1 MLIVFVLYLFA
12 VTAIVVFSARR
23 SKTNIDFVLGG
34 KKISGVSL
42 AISERATGESSWLL
56 LGLTGY
62 AFLDGYS
69 TVWVALGCVLGIIF
83 IWTFMAEP
91 LRKLTEE
98 TGALTITALFTKK
111 FPGSERSI
119 GVLSASII
127 VFFFLF
133 YIAAQYSG
141 AGKVFQEA
149 FGMDPL
155 WGMIIGS
162 ALVTLYTMLGGFI
175 TVVATDVFQGMLM
188 IVTLIVLPIVALFFI
203 ASNNIEIANVLAN
216 ATPEYTSITA
226 GKKGFSAVVL
236 ILSGMSW
243 AFGYTG
249 QPQLLARMMALK
261 DTKDAKTAKWVAIL
275 WTLLAYIGAFAI
287 GIIGYVLVKNGAL
300 GENAAILATDSEQ
313 ILPVMVMF
321 LLTPILAGI
330 LLSGA
335 VSAMMST
342 ASSQLMVCSS
352 AVSEDLYHDLSKKKL
367 SEKQMLWLNKLLIVL
382 VGLVAF
388 FIALW
393 FSDTVY
399 GLVSYAWAGIG
410 SSFGPAILLLLFWKR
425 FSKAGVFASLIGG
438 TSSAIIWKN
447 FLLEPTGISERLGS
461 FVIAFI
467 LAVLFSLL
475 FPKKILPYK
484 YV

>member
-1 MLIVFVLYLFA
+1 MHIIFIIYLLA
-12 VTAIVVFSARR
+12 LTAIVIYSARK
-23 SKTNIDFVLGG
+23 SKSNSDFVLGG

-56 LGLTGY
+56 LGLTGH

-69 TVWVALGCVLGIIF
+69 SIWVALGCVIGIIF
-83 IWTFMAEP
+83 IWTVMAEP
-91 LRKLTEE
+91 LRKLTQE
-98 TGALTITALFTKK
+98 TGALTITGLFTRK
-111 FPGSERSI
+111 FPGSERTI
-119 GVLSASII
+119 GLLSASIV

-149 FGMDPL
+149 FGIDPL
-155 WGMIIGS
+155 WGMILGS
-162 ALVTLYTMLGGFI
+162 AMVTIYTMLGGFI
-175 TVVATDVFQGMLM
+175 TVVATDVFQGILM
-188 IVTLIVLPIVALFFI
+188 IITLIALPIVALFFM
-203 ASNNIEIANVLAN
+203 ASNNIEFANAFIK
-216 ATPEYTSITA
+216 ATPEYVSLTA
-226 GKKGFSAVVL
+226 GKEGFAAVIL

-261 DTKDAKTAKWVAIL
+261 NTKDANTAKWVAVF
-275 WTLLAYIGAFAI
+275 WTLLAYVGAFGI
-287 GIIGYVLVKNGAL
+287 GIIGFVLLKNGVL
-300 GENAAILATDSEQ
+300 GESAAVLANDAEQ

-321 LLTPILAGI
+321 LLSPIIAGI

-367 SEKQMLWLNKLLIVL
+367 SENKMLWINKLLIVAI
-382 VGLVAF
+382 GLVAF
-388 FIALW
+388 SIALW
-393 FSDTVY
+393 LPDTVY

-410 SSFGPAILLLLFWKR
+410 SSFGPAVLLLLFWKR

-447 FLLEPTGISERLGS
+447 FLVEPTGISERLGS
-461 FVIAFI
+461 FVLAFL

-475 FPKKILPYK
+475 FPKKEISA
-484 YV
+484 

>member
-1 MLIVFVLYLFA
+1 MLIVFVIYLLA
-12 VTAIVVFSARR
+12 LTAIVVYSARK
-23 SKTNIDFVLGG
+23 SKSNTDFVLGG

-42 AISERATGESSWLL
+42 AISERATGESVWLL
-56 LGLTGY
+56 LGLTGH

-69 TVWVALGCVLGIIF
+69 TIWVALGCVIGVIF

-98 TGALTITALFTKK
+98 TGALTITGLFTKK

-119 GVLSASII
+119 GILSATIV

-149 FGMDPL
+149 FGMDAL
-155 WGMIIGS
+155 WGMILGS
-162 ALVTLYTMLGGFI
+162 AMVTLYTMLGGFI
-175 TVVATDVFQGMLM
+175 TVVATDVFQGILM
-188 IVTLIVLPIVALFFI
+188 IITLLMLPIVALFFI
-203 ASNNIEIANVLAN
+203 ASNNIDIANALAQ
-216 ATPEYTSITA
+216 AAPEHASVTD
-226 GKKGFSAVVL
+226 GKSGFPAIIL

-261 DTKDAKTAKWVAIL
+261 DTKAAKTAKWVAYI
-275 WTLLAYIGAFAI
+275 WTILAYIGAFGI
-287 GIIGYVLVKNGAL
+287 GIIGFILVKNGAL
-300 GENAAILATDSEQ
+300 GEKAAILATDSEQ

-367 SEKQMLWLNKLLIVL
+367 SEKQMLWVNRILIVI

-388 FIALW
+388 LIALLLP
-393 FSDTVY
+393 DTVY

-410 SSFGPAILLLLFWKR
+410 SSFGPAVILLLFWKR

-447 FLLEPTGISERLGS
+447 FLLEPTGISERLAS
-461 FVIAFI
+461 FAIAFT
-467 LAVLFSLL
+467 LAILFSIL
-475 FPKKILPYK
+475 FPKKETNS
-484 YV
+484 

>member
-1 MLIVFVLYLFA
+1 MLLVFVLYLL
-12 VTAIVVFSARR
+12 VLTAIVVYSARK
-23 SKTNIDFVLGG
+23 SKSNVDFVLGG

-42 AISERATGESSWLL
+42 AISERATGESVWLL
-56 LGLTGY
+56 LGLTGH

-69 TVWVALGCVLGIIF
+69 TVWVALGCVLGVIF
-83 IWTFMAEP
+83 IWTVMAEP

-98 TGALTITALFTKK
+98 TGALTITSLFTKK

-119 GVLSASII
+119 GILSASIV

-155 WGMIIGS
+155 WGMILGS
-162 ALVTLYTMLGGFI
+162 AMVTVYTMLGGFI
-175 TVVATDVFQGMLM
+175 TVVATDVFQGILM
-188 IVTLIVLPIVALFFI
+188 IITLLVLPIIALFFI
-203 ASNNIEIANVLAN
+203 ASNNIEVAN
-216 ATPEYTSITA
+216 ALAQARPEYASLTA
-226 GKKGFSAVVL
+226 GKSGFAAVIL

-261 DTKDAKTAKWVAIL
+261 NSKDAKTAKWVAIV
-275 WTLLAYIGAFAI
+275 WTVLAYVGAFGI
-287 GIIGYVLVKNGAL
+287 GILGLALVKSGVL
-300 GENAAILATDSEQ
+300 GENAAVLTSDAEQ

-321 LLTPILAGI
+321 LLTPILSGI

-352 AVSEDLYHDLSKKKL
+352 AVSEDLFHDLSKKKL
-367 SEKQMLWLNKLLIVL
+367 SQKQMLLLNKFLIVA
-382 VGLVAF
+382 VGLLAF

-410 SSFGPAILLLLFWKR
+410 SSFGPAVILLLFWKR

-438 TSSAIIWKN
+438 TTSAIIWKN
-447 FLLEPTGISERLGS
+447 FLAEPTGISERLGS
-461 FVIAFI
+461 FVLAFT

-475 FPKKILPYK
+475 FPKKETSI
-484 YV
+484 

>member
-1 MLIVFVLYLFA
+1 MLLVFILYLL
-12 VTAIVVFSARR
+12 VLTAIVVYSARK
-23 SKTNIDFVLGG
+23 SKSNTDFVLGG

-42 AISERATGESSWLL
+42 AISERATGESVWLL
-56 LGLTGY
+56 LGLTGH

-69 TVWVALGCVLGIIF
+69 TVWVALGCVLGVIF
-83 IWTFMAEP
+83 IWTVMAEP

-98 TGALTITALFTKK
+98 TGALTITSLFTKK

-119 GVLSASII
+119 GILSASII

-149 FGMDPL
+149 FGIEPI
-155 WGMIIGS
+155 WGMILGS
-162 ALVTLYTMLGGFI
+162 AMVTVYTMLGGFI
-175 TVVATDVFQGMLM
+175 TVVATDVFQGILM
-188 IVTLIVLPIVALFFI
+188 IITLLVLPIVALFFI
-203 ASNNIEIANVLAN
+203 ASNNIEVANALAQ
-216 ATPEYTSITA
+216 ATPEYTSVTA
-226 GKKGFSAVVL
+226 GKSGFTAVIL

-261 DTKDAKTAKWVAIL
+261 DTKDAASAKWVAIV
-275 WTLLAYIGAFAI
+275 WTILAYVGAFSI
-287 GIIGYVLVKNGAL
+287 GIIGFVLVKNGAL
-300 GENAAILATDSEQ
+300 GESAAVLASDAEQ

-321 LLTPILAGI
+321 LLTPILSGI

-352 AVSEDLYHDLSKKKL
+352 AVSEDLFHDLSKKKL
-367 SEKQMLWLNKLLIVL
+367 SQKQMLRLNKFLIVA
-382 VGLVAF
+382 VGFVAF

-410 SSFGPAILLLLFWKR
+410 SSFGPAVILLLFWKR

-438 TSSAIIWKN
+438 TISVIIWKN
-447 FLLEPTGISERLGS
+447 FLVEPTGISERLGS
-461 FVIAFI
+461 FVIAFT
-467 LAVLFSLL
+467 LAVLFSLI
-475 FPKKILPYK
+475 FPKKETAL
-484 YV
+484 

>member
-1 MLIVFVLYLFA
+1 MLLVFILYLL
-12 VTAIVVFSARR
+12 VLTAIVVYSARK
-23 SKTNIDFVLGG
+23 SKSNTDFVLGG

-42 AISERATGESSWLL
+42 AISERATGESVWLL
-56 LGLTGY
+56 LGLTGH

-69 TVWVALGCVLGIIF
+69 TVWVALGCVLGVIF
-83 IWTFMAEP
+83 IWTVMAEP

-98 TGALTITALFTKK
+98 TGALTITSLFTKK

-119 GVLSASII
+119 GILSASII

-141 AGKVFQEA
+141 AGKVFQET
-149 FGMDPL
+149 FGIEPI
-155 WGMIIGS
+155 WGMILGS
-162 ALVTLYTMLGGFI
+162 AMVTVYTMLGGFI
-175 TVVATDVFQGMLM
+175 TVVATDVFQGILM
-188 IVTLIVLPIVALFFI
+188 IITLLVLPIVALFFI
-203 ASNNIEIANVLAN
+203 ASNNIEVANVLAQ
-216 ATPEYTSITA
+216 ATTEYTSVTA
-226 GKKGFSAVVL
+226 GKSGFTAVIL

-261 DTKDAKTAKWVAIL
+261 DTKDAASAKWVAIV
-275 WTLLAYIGAFAI
+275 WTILAYVGAFSI
-287 GIIGYVLVKNGAL
+287 GIIGFVLVKNGAL
-300 GENAAILATDSEQ
+300 GESAAVLASDAEQ

-321 LLTPILAGI
+321 LLTPILSGI

-352 AVSEDLYHDLSKKKL
+352 AVSEDLFHDLSKKKL
-367 SEKQMLWLNKLLIVL
+367 SQKQMLRLNKFLIVA
-382 VGLVAF
+382 VGFVAF

-410 SSFGPAILLLLFWKR
+410 SSFGPAVILLLFWKR

-438 TSSAIIWKN
+438 TISVIIWKN
-447 FLLEPTGISERLGS
+447 FLVEPTGISERLGS
-461 FVIAFI
+461 FVIAFT
-467 LAVLFSLL
+467 LAVLFSLI
-475 FPKKILPYK
+475 FPKKETAL
-484 YV
+484 

>member
-1 MLIVFVLYLFA
+1 MLIVFVIYLLA
-12 VTAIVVFSARR
+12 LTAIVVYSARR
-23 SKTNIDFVLGG
+23 SKSNVDFVLGG
-34 KKISGVSL
+34 KKISGISL
-42 AISERATGESSWLL
+42 AISERATGESVWLL
-56 LGLTGY
+56 LGLTGH

-69 TVWVALGCVLGIIF
+69 TVWVALGCVLGVIF
-83 IWTFMAEP
+83 IWTVMAEP

-98 TGALTITALFTKK
+98 TGALTITSLFTKK

-119 GVLSASII
+119 GILSASIV

-149 FGMDPL
+149 FGIDPL
-155 WGMIIGS
+155 WGMILGS
-162 ALVTLYTMLGGFI
+162 AMVTVYTMLGGFI
-175 TVVATDVFQGMLM
+175 TVVATDVFQGILM
-188 IVTLIVLPIVALFFI
+188 IVTLIVLPIVALFFMD
-203 ASNNIEIANVLAN
+203 SNNIDIVNALAQ
-216 ATPEYTSITA
+216 ATPEYSSVTA
-226 GKKGFSAVVL
+226 GKSGFAAVIL

-261 DTKDAKTAKWVAIL
+261 NTKDAVSAKWVAIV
-275 WTLLAYIGAFAI
+275 WTILAYIGAFAI
-287 GIIGYVLVKNGAL
+287 GIFGFVLVKKGVL
-300 GENAAILATDSEQ
+300 GESAAVLASDAEQ
-313 ILPVMVMF
+313 ILPVLVMF
-321 LLTPILAGI
+321 LLAPILSGI

-352 AVSEDLYHDLSKKKL
+352 AVSEDLLQDLSKKKR
-367 SEKQMLWLNKLLIVL
+367 SQKQMLWINRLLIVV
-382 VGLVAF
+382 VGFVAF

-410 SSFGPAILLLLFWKR
+410 SSFGPAVLLLLFWKR

-438 TSSAIIWKN
+438 TTSVIIWKN
-447 FLLEPTGISERLGS
+447 FLAEPTGISERLGS

-467 LAVLFSLL
+467 LAVLFSLI
-475 FPKKILPYK
+475 FPKKE
-484 YV
+484 

>member
-1 MLIVFVLYLFA
+1 MLLVFILYLL
-12 VTAIVVFSARR
+12 VLTAIVVYSARK
-23 SKTNIDFVLGG
+23 SKSNVDFVLGG

-42 AISERATGESSWLL
+42 AISERATGESVWLL
-56 LGLTGY
+56 LGLTGHT
-62 AFLDGYS
+62 FLDGYS
-69 TVWVALGCVLGIIF
+69 TVWVALGCVLGVIF
-83 IWTFMAEP
+83 IWTVMAEP

-98 TGALTITALFTKK
+98 TGALTITSLFTKK

-119 GVLSASII
+119 GILSASII

-149 FGMDPL
+149 FGIEPI
-155 WGMIIGS
+155 WGMILGS
-162 ALVTLYTMLGGFI
+162 AMVTVYTMLGGFI
-175 TVVATDVFQGMLM
+175 TVVATDVFQGILM
-188 IVTLIVLPIVALFFI
+188 IITLLVLPIVALFFI
-203 ASNNIEIANVLAN
+203 ASNNIEVANALAQ
-216 ATPEYTSITA
+216 ATPEYTSVTA
-226 GKKGFSAVVL
+226 GKSGFAAVIL

-261 DTKDAKTAKWVAIL
+261 GTKDAASAKWVAIV
-275 WTLLAYIGAFAI
+275 WTILAYVGAFSI
-287 GIIGYVLVKNGAL
+287 GIIGFVLVKNGVL
-300 GENAAILATDSEQ
+300 GESAAVLANDAEQ

-321 LLTPILAGI
+321 LLTPILSGI

-352 AVSEDLYHDLSKKKL
+352 AVSEDLFQDLSKKKR
-367 SEKQMLWLNKLLIVL
+367 SQKQMLWINRLLIVA
-382 VGLVAF
+382 VGFVAF

-410 SSFGPAILLLLFWKR
+410 SSFGPAVILLLFWKR
-425 FSKAGVFASLIGG
+425 FSKAGVFASLIAG
-438 TSSAIIWKN
+438 TTSVIIWKN
-447 FLLEPTGISERLGS
+447 FLVEPTGISERLGS
-461 FVIAFI
+461 FVIAFS
-467 LAVLFSLL
+467 LAVLFSLI
-475 FPKKILPYK
+475 FPKKETA
-484 YV
+484 V

>member
-1 MLIVFVLYLFA
+1 MLAVFVLYLT
-12 VTAIVVFSARR
+12 VLTAIVIYSAKK
-23 SKTNIDFVLGG
+23 SKSNADFVLGG
-34 KKISGVSL
+34 NKISGVSL

-56 LGLTGY
+56 LGLTGH
-62 AFLDGYS
+62 AFIDGYS
-69 TVWVALGCVLGIIF
+69 TLWVALGCVIGIVF
-83 IWTFMAEP
+83 IWAFMAEP

-98 TGALTITALFTKK
+98 TGALTITSLFTKK
-111 FPGSERSI
+111 FPGSEKSI

-127 VFFFLF
+127 GFFFLF

-155 WGMIIGS
+155 WGMILGS
-162 ALVTLYTMLGGFI
+162 AMVTLYTMLGGFI
-175 TVVATDVFQGMLM
+175 TVVATDVFQGILM

-203 ASNNIEIANVLAN
+203 ASNNIDIANAFSQ
-216 ATPEYTSITA
+216 ASPEYVSLTA
-226 GKKGFSAVVL
+226 GKSGFAAVIL
-236 ILSGMSW
+236 IVSGMSW

-261 DTKDAKTAKWVAIL
+261 DSKDAVTAKWVAIV
-275 WTLLAYIGAFAI
+275 WTLLTYVGAFGI
-287 GIIGYVLVKNGAL
+287 GIIGFALVKDGVL
-300 GENAAILATDSEQ
+300 GNSAAVLAKDAEQ
-313 ILPVMVMF
+313 ILPAMVMF

-352 AVSEDLYHDLSKKKL
+352 AVSEDLFQDLSKKKR
-367 SEKQMLWLNKLLIVL
+367 SQKQMLWINRLLVVT
-382 VGLVAF
+382 VGIVAF

-410 SSFGPAILLLLFWKR
+410 SSFGPAVLLLLFWKR

-438 TSSAIIWKN
+438 TTSAIIWKN
-447 FLLEPTGISERLGS
+447 FLAEPSGISERLGS
-461 FVIAFI
+461 FVVAFV

-475 FPKKILPYK
+475 FPKKET
-484 YV
+484 VV

>member
-1 MLIVFVLYLFA
+1 MLLVFILYLL
-12 VTAIVVFSARR
+12 VLTAIVVYSARK
-23 SKTNIDFVLGG
+23 SKSNTDFVLGG

-42 AISERATGESSWLL
+42 AISERATGESVWLL
-56 LGLTGY
+56 LGLTGH

-69 TVWVALGCVLGIIF
+69 TVWVALGCVLGVIF
-83 IWTFMAEP
+83 IWTVMAEP

-98 TGALTITALFTKK
+98 TGALTITSLFTKK

-119 GVLSASII
+119 GILSASII

-149 FGMDPL
+149 FGIEPI
-155 WGMIIGS
+155 WGMILGS
-162 ALVTLYTMLGGFI
+162 AMVTVYTMLGGFI
-175 TVVATDVFQGMLM
+175 TVVATDVFQGILM
-188 IVTLIVLPIVALFFI
+188 IITLLVLPIVALFFI
-203 ASNNIEIANVLAN
+203 ASNNINVAN
-216 ATPEYTSITA
+216 ALAQASPEYTSVTA
-226 GKKGFSAVVL
+226 GKSGFAAVIL

-261 DTKDAKTAKWVAIL
+261 DTKDAASAKWVAIV
-275 WTLLAYIGAFAI
+275 WTVFAYVGAFGI
-287 GIIGYVLVKNGAL
+287 GILGFVLVKNGAL
-300 GENAAILATDSEQ
+300 GESAAVLASDAEQ

-321 LLTPILAGI
+321 LLTPILSGI

-352 AVSEDLYHDLSKKKL
+352 AVSEDLFHDLSKKKL
-367 SEKQMLWLNKLLIVL
+367 SQKQMLRLNKFLIVA
-382 VGLVAF
+382 VGFVAF

-410 SSFGPAILLLLFWKR
+410 SSFGPAVILLLFWKR

-438 TSSAIIWKN
+438 TISVIIWKN
-447 FLLEPTGISERLGS
+447 FLVEPTGISERLGS
-461 FVIAFI
+461 FVIAFT
-467 LAVLFSLL
+467 LAVLFSLI
-475 FPKKILPYK
+475 FPKKETAL
-484 YV
+484 

>member
-1 MLIVFVLYLFA
+1 MLTVFILYLLALVF
-12 VTAIVVFSARR
+12 IVVFSSRR
-23 SKTNIDFVLGG
+23 SKTNADFVLGG

-56 LGLTGY
+56 LGLTGH

-69 TVWVALGCVLGIIF
+69 TIWVALGCVLGIIF
-83 IWTFMAEP
+83 IWAVMAEP

-119 GVLSASII
+119 GVLSASIV

-149 FGMDPL
+149 FGISPF
-155 WGMIIGS
+155 WGMVIGS
-162 ALVTLYTMLGGFI
+162 AMVTVYTMLGGFI
-175 TVVATDVFQGMLM
+175 TVVATDVFQGILM
-188 IVTLIVLPIVALFFI
+188 IITLIVLPIIALFYV
-203 ASNNIEIANVLAN
+203 ASNNIEVAQALVQAQPHYVSF
-216 ATPEYTSITA
+216 TD
-226 GKKGFSAVVL
+226 GKTGFAAFIL
-236 ILSGMSW
+236 IVSGMSW

-249 QPQLLARMMALK
+249 QPQLLSRMMALK
-261 DTKDAKTAKWVAIL
+261 NSHDAHTAQWVAIV
-275 WTLLAYIGAFAI
+275 WTLLAYVGAFLI
-287 GIIGYVLVKNGAL
+287 GILGFVFVKEGVLGAS
-300 GENAAILATDSEQ
+300 AAGLARDAEQ
-313 ILPVMVMF
+313 ILPAMVVF
-321 LLTPILAGI
+321 LFTPILSGI

-335 VSAMMST
+335 VSAMMSS

-352 AVSEDLYHDLSKKKL
+352 AVSEDLYRDLSRKKPDERK
-367 SEKQMLWLNKLLIVL
+367 MLWLNKALILL
-382 VGLVAF
+382 VGVVAF
-388 FIALW
+388 AIALW
-393 FSDTVY
+393 FTDTVY

-410 SSFGPAILLLLFWKR
+410 SSFGPAVLLLLFWKR

-438 TSSAIIWKN
+438 TSSAIVWKI

-461 FVIAFI
+461 FVVAFF
-467 LAVLFSLL
+467 LAVVFSLL
-475 FPKKILPYK
+475 FPKKT
-484 YV
+484 

>member
-1 MLIVFVLYLFA
+1 MLLVFILYLL
-12 VTAIVVFSARR
+12 VLTAIVVYSARK
-23 SKTNIDFVLGG
+23 SKSNTDFVLGG

-42 AISERATGESSWLL
+42 AISERATGESVWLL
-56 LGLTGY
+56 LGLTGH

-69 TVWVALGCVLGIIF
+69 TVWVALGCVLGVIF
-83 IWTFMAEP
+83 IWTVMAEP

-98 TGALTITALFTKK
+98 TGALTITSLFTKK

-119 GVLSASII
+119 GILSASII

-149 FGMDPL
+149 FGIEPI
-155 WGMIIGS
+155 WGMILGS
-162 ALVTLYTMLGGFI
+162 AMVTVYTMLGGFI
-175 TVVATDVFQGMLM
+175 TVVATDVFQGILM
-188 IVTLIVLPIVALFFI
+188 IITLLVLPIVALFFI
-203 ASNNIEIANVLAN
+203 ASNNINVANALVQ
-216 ATPEYTSITA
+216 ATPEYTSVTS
-226 GKKGFSAVVL
+226 GKSGFAAVIL

-261 DTKDAKTAKWVAIL
+261 DTKDAASAKWVAIV
-275 WTLLAYIGAFAI
+275 WTVFAYVGAFGI
-287 GIIGYVLVKNGAL
+287 GILGFVLVKNGAL
-300 GENAAILATDSEQ
+300 GESAAVLASDAEQ

-321 LLTPILAGI
+321 LLTPILSGI

-352 AVSEDLYHDLSKKKL
+352 AVSEDLFHDLSKKKL
-367 SEKQMLWLNKLLIVL
+367 SQKQMLRLNKFLIVA
-382 VGLVAF
+382 VGFVAF

-410 SSFGPAILLLLFWKR
+410 SSFGPAVILLLFWKR

-438 TSSAIIWKN
+438 TISVIIWKN
-447 FLLEPTGISERLGS
+447 FLVEPTGISERLGS
-461 FVIAFI
+461 FVIAFT
-467 LAVLFSLL
+467 LAVLFSLI
-475 FPKKILPYK
+475 FPKKETAL
-484 YV
+484 

>member
-1 MLIVFVLYLFA
+1 MLIVFVIYLLA
-12 VTAIVVFSARR
+12 LTAIVVYSARR
-23 SKTNIDFVLGG
+23 SKSNVDFVLGG
-34 KKISGVSL
+34 KKISGISL
-42 AISERATGESSWLL
+42 AISERATGESVWLL
-56 LGLTGY
+56 LGLTGH

-69 TVWVALGCVLGIIF
+69 TVWVALGCVLGVIF
-83 IWTFMAEP
+83 IWTVMAEP

-98 TGALTITALFTKK
+98 TGALTITSLFTKK

-119 GVLSASII
+119 GILSASIV

-149 FGMDPL
+149 FGIDPL
-155 WGMIIGS
+155 WGMILGS
-162 ALVTLYTMLGGFI
+162 AMVTVYTMLGGFI
-175 TVVATDVFQGMLM
+175 TVVATDVFQGILM
-188 IVTLIVLPIVALFFI
+188 IVTLIVLPIVALFFMD
-203 ASNNIEIANVLAN
+203 SNNIDIVNALAQ
-216 ATPEYTSITA
+216 ATPEYSSVTA
-226 GKKGFSAVVL
+226 GKSGFAAVIL

-261 DTKDAKTAKWVAIL
+261 STKDAASAKWVAIV
-275 WTLLAYIGAFAI
+275 WTILAYIGAFGI
-287 GIIGYVLVKNGAL
+287 GIFGFVLVKDGAL
-300 GENAAILATDSEQ
+300 GESAAVLASDAEQ
-313 ILPVMVMF
+313 ILPVLVMF
-321 LLTPILAGI
+321 LLTPILSGI

-352 AVSEDLYHDLSKKKL
+352 AVSEDLFQDLSKKKR
-367 SEKQMLWLNKLLIVL
+367 SQKQMLWINRLLIVV
-382 VGLVAF
+382 VGFVAF

-410 SSFGPAILLLLFWKR
+410 SSFGPAVLLLLFWKR

-438 TSSAIIWKN
+438 TTSVIIWKN
-447 FLLEPTGISERLGS
+447 FLVEPTGISERLGS

-467 LAVLFSLL
+467 LAVLFSLI
-475 FPKKILPYK
+475 FPKKE
-484 YV
+484 

>member
-1 MLIVFVLYLFA
+1 MLIVFVIYLLA
-12 VTAIVVFSARR
+12 LTAIVVYSARR
-23 SKTNIDFVLGG
+23 SKSNVDFVLGG
-34 KKISGVSL
+34 KKISGISL
-42 AISERATGESSWLL
+42 AISERATGESVWLL
-56 LGLTGY
+56 LGLTGH

-69 TVWVALGCVLGIIF
+69 TVWVALGCVLGVIF
-83 IWTFMAEP
+83 IWTVMAEP

-98 TGALTITALFTKK
+98 TGALTITSLFTKK

-119 GVLSASII
+119 GILSASIV

-149 FGMDPL
+149 FGIDPL
-155 WGMIIGS
+155 WGMILGS
-162 ALVTLYTMLGGFI
+162 AMVTVYTMLGGFI
-175 TVVATDVFQGMLM
+175 TVVATDVFQGILM
-188 IVTLIVLPIVALFFI
+188 IVTLIVLPIVALFFMD
-203 ASNNIEIANVLAN
+203 SNNIDIVNALAQ
-216 ATPEYTSITA
+216 ATPEYSSVTA
-226 GKKGFSAVVL
+226 GKSGFAAVIL

-261 DTKDAKTAKWVAIL
+261 NTKDAVSAKWVAIV
-275 WTLLAYIGAFAI
+275 WTILAYIGAFAI
-287 GIIGYVLVKNGAL
+287 GIFGFVLVKKGVL
-300 GENAAILATDSEQ
+300 GESAAVLASDAEQ
-313 ILPVMVMF
+313 ILPVLVMF
-321 LLTPILAGI
+321 LLAPILSGI

-352 AVSEDLYHDLSKKKL
+352 AVSEDLLQDLSKKKR
-367 SEKQMLWLNKLLIVL
+367 SQQQMLWINRLLIVV
-382 VGLVAF
+382 VGFVAF
-388 FIALW
+388 FIALL

-410 SSFGPAILLLLFWKR
+410 SSFGPAVLLLLFWKR
-425 FSKAGVFASLIGG
+425 FSKVGVFASLIGG
-438 TSSAIIWKN
+438 TTSVIIWKN
-447 FLLEPTGISERLGS
+447 FLVEPTGISERLGS

-467 LAVLFSLL
+467 LAVLFSLI
-475 FPKKILPYK
+475 FPKKE
-484 YV
+484 

>member
-1 MLIVFVLYLFA
+1 MLLVFVIYL
-12 VTAIVVFSARR
+12 VVLTAIVVYSARK
-23 SKTNIDFVLGG
+23 SKSNADFVLGG

-42 AISERATGESSWLL
+42 AISERATGESVWLL
-56 LGLTGY
+56 LGLTGH

-69 TVWVALGCVLGIIF
+69 TVWVALGCVLGVIF
-83 IWTFMAEP
+83 IWTVMAEP

-98 TGALTITALFTKK
+98 TGALTITSLFTKK
-111 FPGSERSI
+111 FPGSEKSI
-119 GVLSASII
+119 GILSASIV

-149 FGMDPL
+149 FGMDPF
-155 WGMIIGS
+155 WGMILGS
-162 ALVTLYTMLGGFI
+162 AMVTVYTMLGGFI
-175 TVVATDVFQGMLM
+175 TVVATDVFQGILM
-188 IVTLIVLPIVALFFI
+188 IITLLVLPIVALFFM
-203 ASNNIEIANVLAN
+203 ASNTIEVAN
-216 ATPEYTSITA
+216 ALAQVTPEYASITG
-226 GKKGFSAVVL
+226 GKSGFAAAIL

-243 AFGYTG
+243 AFGYAG

-261 DTKDAKTAKWVAIL
+261 NTKDAVSAKWVAIV
-275 WTLLAYIGAFAI
+275 WTVLAYVGAFGI
-287 GIIGYVLVKNGAL
+287 GISGFVLVKNGVL
-300 GENAAILATDSEQ
+300 GESAAVLASDAEQ

-321 LLTPILAGI
+321 LLTPILSGI

-352 AVSEDLYHDLSKKKL
+352 AVSEDLFHDLSKKKL
-367 SEKQMLWLNKLLIVL
+367 SQKQMLLLNKFLIIL

-393 FSDTVY
+393 FPDTVY

-410 SSFGPAILLLLFWKR
+410 SSFGPAVILLLFWKR

-438 TSSAIIWKN
+438 TTSAIIWKN
-447 FLLEPTGISERLGS
+447 FLAEPTGISERLGS
-461 FVIAFI
+461 FVIAFT
-467 LAVLFSLL
+467 LAVLFSLV
-475 FPKKILPYK
+475 FPKKETA
-484 YV
+484 V

>member
-1 MLIVFVLYLFA
+1 MLIVFVLYL
-12 VTAIVVFSARR
+12 VVLTAIVVYSARK
-23 SKTNIDFVLGG
+23 SKSNTDFVLGG

-42 AISERATGESSWLL
+42 AISERATGESVWLL
-56 LGLTGY
+56 LGLTGH

-69 TVWVALGCVLGIIF
+69 TVWVALGCVLGVIF
-83 IWTFMAEP
+83 IWTVMAEP

-98 TGALTITALFTKK
+98 TGALTITSLFTKK

-119 GVLSASII
+119 GILSASIV

-155 WGMIIGS
+155 WGMILGS
-162 ALVTLYTMLGGFI
+162 AMVTIYTMLGGFI
-175 TVVATDVFQGMLM
+175 TVVATDVFQGILM
-188 IVTLIVLPIVALFFI
+188 IVTLLVLPIVALFFI
-203 ASNNIEIANVLAN
+203 ASNNIEIANSLAQ
-216 ATPEYTSITA
+216 ATPEYASLTA
-226 GKKGFSAVVL
+226 GKSGFSAVIL

-261 DTKDAKTAKWVAIL
+261 DSKDAASAKWVAIV
-275 WTLLAYIGAFAI
+275 WTIVAYVGAFGI
-287 GIIGYVLVKNGAL
+287 GILGFILVKNGVL
-300 GENAAILATDSEQ
+300 GESAAVLASDAEQ

-321 LLTPILAGI
+321 LLTPILSGI

-352 AVSEDLYHDLSKKKL
+352 AVSEDLFHDLSKKKL
-367 SEKQMLWLNKLLIVL
+367 SQKRMLLLNKFLIVL

-410 SSFGPAILLLLFWKR
+410 SSFGPAVILLLFWKR

-438 TSSAIIWKN
+438 TTSAIIWKN
-447 FLLEPTGISERLGS
+447 FLAEPTGISERLGS
-461 FVIAFI
+461 FVLAFT
-467 LAVLFSLL
+467 LAVLFSLI
-475 FPKKILPYK
+475 FPKKETAA
-484 YV
+484 

>member
-1 MLIVFVLYLFA
+1 
-12 VTAIVVFSARR
+12 
-23 SKTNIDFVLGG
+23 
-34 KKISGVSL
+34 
-42 AISERATGESSWLL
+42 
-56 LGLTGY
+56 
-62 AFLDGYS
+62 
-69 TVWVALGCVLGIIF
+69 
-83 IWTFMAEP
+83 MAEP

-98 TGALTITALFTKK
+98 TGALTITSLFTKK
-111 FPGSERSI
+111 FPGSEKSI
-119 GVLSASII
+119 GILSASIV

-155 WGMIIGS
+155 WGMILGS
-162 ALVTLYTMLGGFI
+162 AMVTVYTMLGGFI
-175 TVVATDVFQGMLM
+175 TVVATDVFQGILM
-188 IVTLIVLPIVALFFI
+188 IITLLVLPIVALFFM
-203 ASNNIEIANVLAN
+203 ASNDIEVAN
-216 ATPEYTSITA
+216 ALVHANPEYTSITG
-226 GKKGFSAVVL
+226 GKSGFAAVIL

-243 AFGYTG
+243 AFGYAG

-261 DTKDAKTAKWVAIL
+261 NTKDAVSAKWVAIV
-275 WTLLAYIGAFAI
+275 WTILAYIGAFGI
-287 GIIGYVLVKNGAL
+287 GILGFVLVKSGVLGDSAAL
-300 GENAAILATDSEQ
+300 LAADAEQ

-321 LLTPILAGI
+321 LLTPILSGI

-352 AVSEDLYHDLSKKKL
+352 AVSEDLFHDLSKKKL
-367 SEKQMLWLNKLLIVL
+367 SQKQMLLLNKFLIIL
-382 VGLVAF
+382 VGFVAF

-410 SSFGPAILLLLFWKR
+410 SSFGPAVILLLFWKR

-438 TSSAIIWKN
+438 TTSAIIWKN
-447 FLLEPTGISERLGS
+447 FLAEPTGISERLGS
-461 FVIAFI
+461 FVIAFT
-467 LAVLFSLL
+467 LAVLFSLI
-475 FPKKILPYK
+475 FPKKETAI
-484 YV
+484 

>member
-1 MLIVFVLYLFA
+1 MLIVFVIYLLA
-12 VTAIVVFSARR
+12 LTAIVVYSARK
-23 SKTNIDFVLGG
+23 SKSNTDFVLGG

-42 AISERATGESSWLL
+42 AISERATGESVWLL
-56 LGLTGY
+56 LGLTGH

-69 TVWVALGCVLGIIF
+69 TIWVALGCVIGVIF

-98 TGALTITALFTKK
+98 TGALTITGLFTKK

-119 GVLSASII
+119 GILSATIV

-149 FGMDPL
+149 FGMDAL
-155 WGMIIGS
+155 WGMILGS
-162 ALVTLYTMLGGFI
+162 AMVTLYTMLGGFI
-175 TVVATDVFQGMLM
+175 TVVATDVFQGILM
-188 IVTLIVLPIVALFFI
+188 IITLLMLPIVALFFI
-203 ASNNIEIANVLAN
+203 ASNNIDIANALAQ
-216 ATPEYTSITA
+216 AAPEHASVTD
-226 GKKGFSAVVL
+226 GKSGFPAIIL

-261 DTKDAKTAKWVAIL
+261 DTKAAKTAKWVAYI
-275 WTLLAYIGAFAI
+275 WTILAYIGAFGI
-287 GIIGYVLVKNGAL
+287 GIIGFILVKNGAL
-300 GENAAILATDSEQ
+300 GEKAAILATDSEQ

-367 SEKQMLWLNKLLIVL
+367 SEKQMLWVNRILIVI

-388 FIALW
+388 LIALL

-410 SSFGPAILLLLFWKR
+410 SSFGPAVLLLLFWKR

-447 FLLEPTGISERLGS
+447 FLLEPTGISERLAS
-461 FVIAFI
+461 FAIAFT
-467 LAVLFSLL
+467 LAILFSIL
-475 FPKKILPYK
+475 FPKKETNS
-484 YV
+484 

>member
-1 MLIVFVLYLFA
+1 MLLVFILYLLA
-12 VTAIVVFSARR
+12 LTVIVVYSARK
-23 SKTNIDFVLGG
+23 SKSNFDFVLGG

-56 LGLTGY
+56 LGLTGH
-62 AFLDGYS
+62 AFLEGYS
-69 TVWVALGCVLGIIF
+69 TVWVALGCVLGIVF

-119 GVLSASII
+119 GVLSASI
-127 VFFFLF
+127 VGFFFLF

-141 AGKVFQEA
+141 AGKVFHEA
-149 FGMDPL
+149 FGVDPF

-162 ALVTLYTMLGGFI
+162 AMVTLYTMLGGFI
-175 TVVATDVFQGMLM
+175 TVVATDVFQGILM
-188 IVTLIVLPIVALFFI
+188 IITLIVLPIVALFFVS
-203 ASNNIEIANVLAN
+203 SNHIEIAQSMAA
-216 ATPEYTSITA
+216 ATPEYVSLTA
-226 GKKGFSAVVL
+226 GKSGFPSLIL

-261 DTKDAKTAKWVAIL
+261 DGKSANTAKWVAIL
-275 WTLLAYIGAFAI
+275 WTLLAYIGAFGI
-287 GIIGYVLVKNGAL
+287 GIIGFVLVKNGVF
-300 GENAAILATDSEQ
+300 GKNAAILASDAEQ

-321 LLTPILAGI
+321 LLTPILSGI

-352 AVSEDLYHDLSKKKL
+352 AVSEDLYHDLSKNKL
-367 SEKQMLWLNKLLIVL
+367 SEKQMLWVNKFLIIL

-388 FIALW
+388 IIALW

-410 SSFGPAILLLLFWKR
+410 SSFGPAVLLLLFWKR

-461 FVIAFI
+461 FVVAFT
-467 LAVLFSLL
+467 LAVIFSLL
-475 FPKKILPYK
+475 FPKKETSA
-484 YV
+484 

>member
-1 MLIVFVLYLFA
+1 MLIVFVIYLLA
-12 VTAIVVFSARR
+12 LTAIVVYSARK
-23 SKTNIDFVLGG
+23 SKSNTDFVLGG

-42 AISERATGESSWLL
+42 AISERATGESVWLL
-56 LGLTGY
+56 LGLTGH

-69 TVWVALGCVLGIIF
+69 TIWVALGCVIGVIF

-98 TGALTITALFTKK
+98 TGALTITGLFTKK

-119 GVLSASII
+119 GILSATIV

-149 FGMDPL
+149 FGMDAL
-155 WGMIIGS
+155 WGMILGS
-162 ALVTLYTMLGGFI
+162 AMVTLYTMLGGFI
-175 TVVATDVFQGMLM
+175 TVVATDVFQGILM
-188 IVTLIVLPIVALFFI
+188 IITLLMLPIVALFFI
-203 ASNNIEIANVLAN
+203 ASNNIDIANALAQ
-216 ATPEYTSITA
+216 AAPEHASVTD
-226 GKKGFSAVVL
+226 GKSGFPAIIL

-261 DTKDAKTAKWVAIL
+261 DTKAAKTAKWVAYI
-275 WTLLAYIGAFAI
+275 WTILAYIGAFGI
-287 GIIGYVLVKNGAL
+287 GIIGFILVKNGAL
-300 GENAAILATDSEQ
+300 GEKAAILATDSEQ

-367 SEKQMLWLNKLLIVL
+367 SEKQMLWVNRILIVI

-388 FIALW
+388 LIALLL
-393 FSDTVY
+393 SDTVY

-410 SSFGPAILLLLFWKR
+410 SSFGPAVILLLFWKR

-447 FLLEPTGISERLGS
+447 FLLEPTGISERLAS
-461 FVIAFI
+461 FAIAFT
-467 LAVLFSLL
+467 LAILFSIL
-475 FPKKILPYK
+475 FPKKETNS
-484 YV
+484 